1 MVNLFPVFTLIVII
15 TILITTR
22 ELSTTML
29 IVSLV
34 TDYIIINTQYT
45 EQQHEMNKFSA
56 QQGLQKNSFDES
68 YNKDKKPN
76 THISYQWLAPELKEA
91 ENKYWWGNDDPY
103 SQSVLA
109 DAS

>member
-45 EQQHEMNKFSA
+45 EQQHENNTFSMP
-56 QQGLQKNSFDES
+56 QKILLTNLIIKTKNLIYIFPTSGWRL
-68 YNKDKKPN
+68 N
-76 THISYQWLAPELKEA
+76 
-91 ENKYWWGNDDPY
+91 
-103 SQSVLA
+103 
-109 DAS
+109 

>member
-45 EQQHEMNKFSA
+45 EQHEMNKFSA

-103 SQSVLA
+103 SQPVLA
-109 DAS
+109 GAS

>member
-45 EQQHEMNKFSA
+45 EQQHENNTFFMP
-56 QQGLQKNSFDES
+56 QKNSFNES
-68 YNKDKKPN
+68 YNKDKKSKI
-76 THISYQWLAPELKEA
+76 HIPYQWLAPELKEA
-91 ENKYWWGNDDPY
+91 ESK
-103 SQSVLA
+103 
-109 DAS
+109 

>member
-45 EQQHEMNKFSA
+45 EQQHENNTFFMP
-56 QQGLQKNSFDES
+56 QKNSFNES
-68 YNKDKKPN
+68 YNKDKKSN
-76 THISYQWLAPELKEA
+76 IHIPYQWLAPELKEA
-91 ENKYWWGNDDPY
+91 ESKYWWGNYDPH
-103 SQSVLA
+103 SEPVLA
-109 DAS
+109 GAS

>member
-45 EQQHEMNKFSA
+45 EQQHEMNTFST
-56 QQGLQKNSFDES
+56 QQLPQKNSFNES
-68 YNKDKKPN
+68 YNKDKKSN
-76 THISYQWLAPELKEA
+76 THIPYQWLAPELKEA
-91 ENKYWWGNDDPY
+91 ENKYWWGNYDPY
-103 SQSVLA
+103 SEPVLA
-109 DAS
+109 GAS